1 MRMQT
6 AREMFDRNL
15 TGAQLSQYAQQLLRR
30 IQLSEARIR
39 HVLPQLTIRSFDEG
53 ALIWAKGRSVQAW
66 NCIMTGYVA
75 AAVPVQRSGRIPLH
89 VYGPDAWFGEQA
101 LLDGQPSDL
110 DYICLTPVEVIG
122 MSQLCLQEAVR
133 AEPDFSG
140 ALLQLMSLRARQ
152 HTGMLAMMRT
162 ACSSL
167 RLVIGLAQ
175 FAEAQSLQAAAP
187 APDNDV
193 VDIPIGQ
200 DQIASVCGVSRT
212 LFSAGLQHLVRA
224 GWVKVRYGALELQFA
239 QAWRS
244 FAHSQRESLS
254 INSRPSMAEL
264 LSGLARARASNGIN
278 KTCALS
284 PAAPP

>member
-1 MRMQT
+1 MRRQR

-15 TGAQLSQYAQQLLRR
+15 TGAQLSQYAQQLLRGVR
-30 IQLSEARIR
+30 LSEARIR
-39 HVLPQLTIRSFDEG
+39 HVLPQLAIRSFDEG

-66 NCIMTGYVA
+66 NCVMSGYVA
-75 AAVPVQRSGRIPLH
+75 GAVPVQRNGRIPLH

-110 DYICLTPVEVIG
+110 DYVCLTPVEVIG
-122 MSQLCLQEAVR
+122 MSQPCLQEAVR

-140 ALLQLMSLRARQ
+140 ALLQLMSCRARH
-152 HTGMLAMMRT
+152 HTGMLAVMRT

-167 RLVIGLAQ
+167 RLVMGLAQ
-175 FAEAQSLQAAAP
+175 FAQAQSMQAEAP
-187 APDNDV
+187 GPDSDV

-212 LFSAGLQHLVRA
+212 LFSEGLQHLARA

-239 QAWRS
+239 QAWRG
-244 FAHSQRESLS
+244 FAQSQRESLS

-264 LSGLARARASNGIN
+264 LNGLARARASN
-278 KTCALS
+278 
-284 PAAPP
+284 